1 MILLDFI
8 HLALPRRNFKIA
20 IFQEGIMTLYH
31 KIQDFVAAF
40 FRALTANKISVQ
52 KTIPMFLWLLS
63 NALTCIM
70 SQRSLLPKLV

>member
-1 MILLDFI
+1 
-8 HLALPRRNFKIA
+8 
-20 IFQEGIMTLYH
+20 MTLDH

-40 FRALTANKISVQ
+40 FKALTANKISVQ

-70 SQRSLLPKLV
+70 SQRSLLLNLV